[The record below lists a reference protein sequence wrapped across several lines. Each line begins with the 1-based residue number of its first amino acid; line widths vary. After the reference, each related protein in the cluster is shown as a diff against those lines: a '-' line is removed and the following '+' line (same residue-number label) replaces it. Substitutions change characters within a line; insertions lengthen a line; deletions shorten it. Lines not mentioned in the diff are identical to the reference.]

1 MGTNKYLM
9 AQKAFGKVVCF
20 RVRPRARSTR
30 NSSKRFLRHKV
41 LLLQIYENWGK
52 SEVRNGN
59 SEVRSGHSEVR
70 NGNQENLNLIS
81 QMESEKWEVGFK
93 QEFSFLK
100 YPPLEGFR

>member
-1 MGTNKYLM
+1 MDPHELSRVEGVMYLM
-9 AQKAFGKVVCF
+9 AHKAFGKVVCF

-59 SEVRSGHSEVR
+59 SEVR
-70 NGNQENLNLIS
+70 NGNEENLYSIS
-81 QMESEKWEVGFK
+81 HMASEKWEVGLK
-93 QEFSFLK
+93 REF
-100 YPPLEGFR
+100 